1 MQKKYH
7 LIYNY
12 IEDPVY
18 YKDTMLIQLGR
29 LYCMPSA
36 IIEKHAHI
44 NYYELTIVSEGEGV
58 VLTNDVP
65 INVSKGDIYL
75 SYPGDFHEIQSSED
89 KPLKYDFFAF
99 NTKNPNIKK
108 ELKHIISTIY
118 NYEQRVFRDELI
130 NSAVSMA
137 IAEITSKQEY
147 YSDILTS
154 LFEQT
159 LFYVIRNFR
168 TNKYPPQNM
177 HTVSSEELCFQ
188 IMHYIDTHIYT
199 LTRLSDLTER
209 FRYNYSYLSVL
220 FKKTT
225 GNTIADYYN
234 TRKLD
239 TARLL
244 INEKKLKITQ
254 ISEILNYSSLY
265 SFSKAFKNKYGIS
278 PKYYIR

>member
-1 MQKKYH
+1 MQQKYH

-12 IEDPVY
+12 IDDPVY

-29 LYCMPSA
+29 LYCMPST

-44 NYYELTIVSEGEGV
+44 NCYELTIVSEGEGV

-65 INVSKGDIYL
+65 ISVSKGDIYL

-99 NTKNPNIKK
+99 NTKNPNIRK

-147 YSDILTS
+147 HSDILAS

-168 TNKYPPQNM
+168 TNRYPTHNM

-209 FRYNYSYLSVL
+209 FRYNYSYLSDL

-254 ISEILNYSSLY
+254 ISEMLNYSSLY

-278 PKYYIR
+278 PKHYMQ

>member
-65 INVSKGDIYL
+65 ISVSKGDIYL

-147 YSDILTS
+147 YSDIITS